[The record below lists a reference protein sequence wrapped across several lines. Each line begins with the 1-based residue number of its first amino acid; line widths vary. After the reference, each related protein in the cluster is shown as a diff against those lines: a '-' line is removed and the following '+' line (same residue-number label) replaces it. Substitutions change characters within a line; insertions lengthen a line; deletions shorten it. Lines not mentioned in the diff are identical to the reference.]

1 MYDYTDKVILYMK
14 KRFIRLFNQF
24 KSRVSF
30 DELNVLQSARSLYE
44 EMEKIVEESFLL
56 IAKRAYADNGGE
68 FTDTITA
75 LWLLELLEEY
85 DPVTKYVYLHEVER
99 KCSRFAESVIAS
111 TNKAQEINTALRYW
125 SNMVSQYAIEVTDRA
140 ALQAYIDRGA
150 EKAIWVTIKDEKRCK
165 ECRARDGKIY
175 DIAKIPPK
183 PHIGCRCFLLP
194 YFGGANDE

>member
-1 MYDYTDKVILYMK
+1 MYDCTDKVILYMK

-24 KSRVSF
+24 KSQVSF

-44 EMEKIVEESFLL
+44 ELEKIVEDSFLL
-56 IAKRAYADNGGE
+56 IAKRAYADNGG
-68 FTDTITA
+68 THTYTITTD
-75 LWLLELLEEY
+75 WLLEMLEEY

-99 KCSRFAESVIAS
+99 KCSRFAESILAS
-111 TNKAQEINTALRYW
+111 SNTAQEVNIALRYW

-150 EKAIWVTIKDEKRCK
+150 EKVIWVTVKDEKRCK

-175 DIAKIPPK
+175 DITKIPPK

-194 YFGGANDE
+194 YFGGADDE